1 MPSEFVHLH
10 NHSDFSL
17 LDGAQSVP
25 TLLNTITDLKMNSVA
40 VTEHGTL
47 FSAIKF
53 YKQGKEADINP
64 IIGCEA
70 YVAHGSRFDKTPRR
84 DGGWGNHHL
93 VLLARDFTGY
103 QNLIKLVTAG
113 YLEGFYYRPRM
124 DKELLRQFNE
134 GLICLSACLKGEVQE
149 HAVRGD
155 YEKARRA
162 ALELAE
168 IFPGR
173 FYLELQNHGLSE
185 EDTSREVVAKLAKE
199 LDLPLVATNDC
210 HYARKEHWEAHDILF
225 CLGTGKDRDD
235 PKRQRYAT
243 PEFYVKS
250 QDQMWE
256 LFKDYPDALENTR
269 LIADSCH
276 VEIPLG
282 TNLLPTFPIPP
293 DAQTSSPDEYLET
306 TCQEG
311 LKRLYDPVTPELQQ
325 RLAYE
330 LDVIGKM
337 GFGGYFL
344 IVMDFVRYAR
354 KRGIPVGPG
363 RGSVAGSLVAYTLGI
378 TTIDPIRHQL
388 LFERFLNP
396 ERVSMPDIDIDFC
409 YERRGEVI
417 DYIKERYGHN
427 SVTQIITFGK
437 LKARQV
443 VRDVGRVLGLGY
455 GQVDRIAK
463 MIPLGP
469 GVTLDGALKV
479 SPELK
484 EAVKKDDTIR
494 EMVEFSRV
502 LEGMNRHASTHAA
515 GVVIAP
521 GELTDYIPLY
531 KSPQGD
537 ITSQYD
543 MKGLEDLG
551 LLKMDFL
558 GLRNLTVIDQTV
570 DLLGERAIH
579 VDMDAIP
586 LNDAEVYGT
595 FAKGNTIGV
604 FQFESSGMREYLK
617 KLKPTSIED
626 LIAMNALYRPGP
638 MEHIDDFIRRK
649 RGRKKIEY
657 IHPALE
663 SILKE
668 TYGIIVY
675 QEQVMQIAHAVA
687 GFSLAQAD
695 IMRRAMG
702 KKQRRLMKD
711 QEEAFIEGAAKNR
724 ISRKAALEIF
734 QLIEKFAQYGFNKSH
749 STAYAYIAYQT
760 AYLKTHYPAEFMA
773 ANLTSEMT
781 NTARVVTLISECNK
795 LNLAVN
801 PPDVNESD
809 INFKALDEHAIS
821 FGLNAIKNVGVKA
834 LQNIISA
841 REKHGP
847 FTNLFNFCRHLDLRL
862 VNKKVIESLISAGAM
877 DSLEG
882 NRAQKYATVESAL
895 RYAQQVQAEAHDDQF
910 SLFGQRGGTEPLVHA
925 TPSLLDLEDWSDSE
939 KLKREKEVMGFYLT
953 GHPLLKYAQELEQFS
968 NYDFSGET
976 DEMQLKEIRVGGV
989 VHDVKHHFDKK
1000 NQQMA
1005 FFSLDC
1011 LGGKMEVLVFHDAFR
1026 THQKLIQED
1035 TLVFVTGRPTTRLD
1049 DDTPKIIA
1057 ESFLSLGDVRRRL
1070 TKKVNV
1076 LVEVDKMKVEDVDS
1090 LLKLAR
1096 RHAGTSPL
1104 YFHVHNV
1111 EGNDR
1116 KILSHKVKVSPD
1128 EALLS
1133 KLKGIYG
1140 EQNVWID

>member
-1 MPSEFVHLH
+1 MVS
-10 NHSDFSL
+10 
-17 LDGAQSVP
+17 
-25 TLLNTITDLKMNSVA
+25 TLLETIGDLEMNAVA
-40 VTEHGTL
+40 VTEHGNL
-47 FSAIKF
+47 FSAIRF
-53 YKQGKEADINP
+53 YKQAKEAGINP

-93 VLLARDFTGY
+93 VLLAADFTGY
-103 QNLIKLVTAG
+103 QNLVKLVTAG

-124 DKELLRQFNE
+124 DKELLRQYNE

-155 YEKARRA
+155 YEGAKRA

-173 FYLELQNHGLSE
+173 FYLELQNHNLQE
-185 EDTSREVVAKLAKE
+185 EESSRQVVAKLAEE
-199 LDLPLVATNDC
+199 LNLPLVATNDC

-250 QDQMWE
+250 QDQMWQ
-256 LFKDYPDALENTR
+256 LFKEYPGALENAR

-276 VEIPLG
+276 LEIPLG
-282 TNLLPTFPIPP
+282 ANLLPTFPIPA
-293 DAQTSSPDEYLET
+293 DVQTSSPDEYLES
-306 TCQEG
+306 CCREG
-311 LKRLYDPVTPELQQ
+311 LKTLYDSVPPELEE

-330 LDVIGKM
+330 LDVIRKM
-337 GFGGYFL
+337 GFAGYFL
-344 IVMDFVRYAR
+344 VVMDFVRYAR

-378 TTIDPIRHQL
+378 TTIDPMRHHL

-396 ERVSMPDIDIDFC
+396 ERISMPDIDIDFC

-443 VRDVGRVLGLGY
+443 VRDVGRVLGLTY

-469 GVTLDGALKV
+469 GVTLDGALNM
-479 SPELK
+479 SPELQ
-484 EAVKKDDTIR
+484 EAVRKDTRIQ
-494 EMVEFSRV
+494 ELVEFSKV

-570 DLLGERAIH
+570 QLLKERGIRI
-579 VDMDAIP
+579 DMDTIP
-586 LNDAEVYGT
+586 LDDPRVYET
-595 FAKGNTIGV
+595 FSKGNTIGV

-617 KLKPTSIED
+617 KLKPTTIED

-649 RGRKKIEY
+649 RGRKKIRY
-657 IHPALE
+657 IHPDLE
-663 SILKE
+663 PVLKE

-675 QEQVMQIAHAVA
+675 QEQVMQIAHVIA

-702 KKQRRLMKD
+702 KKQRRLMKA
-711 QEEAFIEGAAKNR
+711 QETAFIDGAAKKG
-724 ISRKAALEIF
+724 ISKKEARGIF

-781 NTARVVTLISECNK
+781 NTARVVTLINECHK
-795 LNLAVN
+795 LNLTVN

-809 INFKALDEHAIS
+809 INFKALDDHTIS

-834 LQNIISA
+834 LQNVLSI
-841 REKHGP
+841 REKYGP
-847 FTNLFNFCRHLDLRL
+847 FHNLFEFCKHLDLRL
-862 VNKKVIESLISAGAM
+862 VNKKVIESLIAAGAM
-877 DSLEG
+877 DSLDG
-882 NRAQKYATVESAL
+882 HRAQKYAAVEPAL
-895 RYAQQVQAEAHDDQF
+895 RYAQQVQADLLDDQF
-910 SLFGQRGGTEPLVHA
+910 SLFGQGGEGERLVHPLPPLPA
-925 TPSLLDLEDWSDSE
+925 LQDWSDSE

-953 GHPLLKYAQELEQFS
+953 GHPLLKYARELEKFS
-968 NYDFSGET
+968 NYDFSGDT

-989 VHDVKHHFDKK
+989 IHDVKHHFDKK

-1026 THQKLIQED
+1026 TYQKLIKED
-1035 TLVFVTGRPTTRLD
+1035 NLIFVTGRPTTRLE
-1049 DDTPKIIA
+1049 DDTPKIIG
-1057 ESFLSLGDVRRRL
+1057 ETLLSLDDIRGRVTR
-1070 TKKVNV
+1070 KVNI
-1076 LVEVDKMKVEDVDS
+1076 LMEVDKMRVEDVDS
-1090 LLKLAR
+1090 LLKLVR
-1096 RHAGTSPL
+1096 QHAGTSPL
-1104 YFHVHNV
+1104 FFHVHDA
-1111 EGNDR
+1111 EGHDR
-1116 KILSHKVKVSPD
+1116 KIVSRKITVSPD
-1128 EALLS
+1128 DALLS
-1133 KLKGIYG
+1133 KLRGIYG
-1140 EQNVWID
+1140 EQNVWVD